1 MISYLLN
8 AITET
13 LAPPEPKPKKKVPT
27 EPPVSTIVDRETIST
42 YRVDLTLPQK
52 RSSAYRQT
60 LPAPV
65 QVEVAKKSSVV
76 VQRPS
81 YQINYQ
87 PVTSPVST
95 PGIFD
100 CINIKKMVN

>member
-13 LAPPEPKPKKKVPT
+13 LAPPESKPKKRPPK

-52 RSSAYRQT
+52 RSSVYRQT
-60 LPAPV
+60 PPAPV

-87 PVTSPVST
+87 PIASPKSI

-100 CINIKKMVN
+100 